1 MNVLPALIQSFFT
14 ERLPSQRGASPNTIA
29 SYRDTVKQLLTFA
42 GTRHR
47 KRVDA
52 LTLADLAADTITAFL
67 TDLEDSRNVS
77 TSTRNARLAAI
88 HSLFRYAAVKHPEHA
103 SLLAQV
109 LDIPAKKCGRR
120 TVDYLREHQVRT
132 LLDAP
137 NLDTWTGSR
146 DRLLM
151 GFMIQ
156 TGFRATET
164 VTTTIDDTHLGP
176 SSWVKCRGKGR
187 KERSTPLDATIA
199 DHIRDWVIRNNLST
213 TDPLFLTRQGAA
225 LSRNALWRLIAKH
238 AASVADKPEMA
249 TAHVT
254 PHVLRHTAA
263 MRLLQAGVDLATIA
277 LWLGHEQIETT
288 YVYLHADLERKQ
300 AALDHTAPVGVAPG
314 RYKPDPDILAFLTG
328 L

>member
-14 ERLPSQRGASPNTIA
+14 QRLPSHRGASPNTIA
-29 SYRDTVKQLLTFA
+29 SYRDTIKQLLTFA
-42 GTRHR
+42 ATRHC
-47 KRVDA
+47 KRIDA
-52 LTLADLAADTITAFL
+52 LTLPDLAADTISAFL
-67 TDLEDSRNVS
+67 TDLQNSRDLT

-88 HSLFRYAAVKHPEHA
+88 HSLFRFAAVKHPEHA
-103 SLLAQV
+103 YLIAQV
-109 LDIPAKKCGRR
+109 LDIPAKKGGRR
-120 TVDYLREHQVRT
+120 IIDYLREDQVRA

-137 NLDTWTGSR
+137 NSATWTGSR

-156 TGFRATET
+156 TGLRATET
-164 VTTTIDDTHLGP
+164 ITTTISDIHLGAC
-176 SSWVKCRGKGR
+176 SWVKCLGKGR

-199 DHIRDWVIRNNLST
+199 DQVQDWVLRNNLSP
-213 TDPLFLTRQGAA
+213 TDPLFLTRQGVA
-225 LSRNALWRLIAKH
+225 LSRNALWRLVAKH
-238 AASVADKPEMA
+238 AASVADKPQMA

-300 AALDHTAPVGVAPG
+300 AALDHTAPTNVAPG
-314 RYKPDPDILAFLTG
+314 RYKPAPDILEFLTG